1 MGEKALVMKSEE
13 IINQLCDVIG
23 SDAVITDV
31 KEREYFSMDVF
42 DIDQVADIVIQPRSK
57 DEISNALKVLSETNY
72 QIIPRGGGMSYTGG
86 YTPSTKRSVII
97 DTSLLNQIIE
107 INSDDMYI
115 TVEAGCTWKKIYE
128 ALKPMGLRLPF
139 FGTNSGSMATVGG
152 GLSNGALFFGTGK
165 YGSAAD
171 NVLGM
176 EIIIADG
183 TLIKTGQNAF
193 ANAKPHHRTYGPDTT
208 GLFCHDAGSLGIKV
222 QATFPLIYWPK
233 SLGYLSFSYRSLEDA
248 VAALSSISKSGLTEE
263 CYVLDPKSAGS
274 LTDVSNVEGARSVI
288 KVLKEQSS
296 LIRGLKESVKMAFT
310 GRNVIPENSYS
321 LHMVISNHSQSA
333 LRFDIQEAEVIAE
346 RHNGQSIPN
355 SIPKATRADPF
366 PPMNGILGHAG
377 ERWAALNAKVPHTD
391 ALSVNQEI
399 IRLMDQYKERMDAC
413 GVWYTLLNIGIQQ
426 HSYSIEPV
434 LRWLDE
440 WPELHKRT
448 AEPSFLSTFEE
459 PSPNIE
465 ARELVHEIRKEIIG
479 YFASIGAASNQIG
492 RAYDYMGYLYKPSK
506 ELLMNIKNNLDPK
519 NKMNTGALGISDDF

>member
-1 MGEKALVMKSEE
+1 MNSEE
-13 IINQLCDVIG
+13 VISQLCDVIG
-23 SDAVITDV
+23 TDSVITDN

-42 DIDQVADIVIQPRSK
+42 DIDEVADLVIQPSSK
-57 DEISNALKVLSETNY
+57 DQISDALKILSKSDYE
-72 QIIPRGGGMSYTGG
+72 IIPRGGGMSYTGG
-86 YTPSTKRSVII
+86 YTPSTKRSAII

-107 INSDDMYI
+107 INPDDMYI

-193 ANAKPHHRTYGPDTT
+193 ADAKPHHRTYGPDTT

-233 SLGYLSFSYRSLEDA
+233 CLGYLSFAYKSLDDA

-263 CYVLDPKSAGS
+263 CYVLDPSSAGN
-274 LTDVSNVEGARSVI
+274 LTDVSNVDGAKSVI

-296 LIRGLKESVKMAFT
+296 LIEGFKEAFKMAFT
-310 GRNVIPENSYS
+310 GRDVIPEDAYS
-321 LHMVISNHSQSA
+321 LHMVISNHSQDA
-333 LRFDIQEAEVIAE
+333 LRYDLKEATLIA
-346 RHNGQSIPN
+346 RKDNGESIPN
-355 SIPKATRADPF
+355 TVPKATRADPF

-377 ERWAALNAKVPHTD
+377 ERWAALNAKVPHSD
-391 ALSVNQEI
+391 ALKVNQEI
-399 IRLMDQYKERMDAC
+399 IRLMDRYKDRMDAC

-440 WPELHKRT
+440 WTELHKRT
-448 AEPSFLSTFEE
+448 AESSFLTGFEE
-459 PSPNIE
+459 PKPNIE
-465 ARELVHEIRKEIIG
+465 ARELVYEIREEIIG

-506 ELLMNIKNNLDPK
+506 DLLMNIKSNVDPK
-519 NKMNTGALGISDDF
+519 NKMNTGALGISEDFWNDHKKI

>member
-1 MGEKALVMKSEE
+1 M
-13 IINQLCDVIG
+13 
-23 SDAVITDV
+23 
-31 KEREYFSMDVF
+31 
-42 DIDQVADIVIQPRSK
+42 
-57 DEISNALKVLSETNY
+57 
-72 QIIPRGGGMSYTGG
+72 
-86 YTPSTKRSVII
+86 
-97 DTSLLNQIIE
+97 
-107 INSDDMYI
+107 
-115 TVEAGCTWKKIYE
+115 
-128 ALKPMGLRLPF
+128 
-139 FGTNSGSMATVGG
+139 
-152 GLSNGALFFGTGK
+152 
-165 YGSAAD
+165 
-171 NVLGM
+171 
-176 EIIIADG
+176 
-183 TLIKTGQNAF
+183 
-193 ANAKPHHRTYGPDTT
+193 
-208 GLFCHDAGSLGIKV
+208 
-222 QATFPLIYWPK
+222 
-233 SLGYLSFSYRSLEDA
+233 GYLSFSYRSLEDA

-274 LTDVSNVEGARSVI
+274 LTDVSNVEGAKSVI

-506 ELLMNIKNNLDPK
+506 ELLMNIKSNLDPK